1 MQSYGQIISA
11 CKIGSIILGFAN
23 KNEQYAALLVVGI
36 IYPPPRY
43 TGSSEKLPCKNL
55 KFTFLIGSSHKGPS
69 LEAHWNPYIIE
80 FLTINSFYLS
90 VSKSRE

>member
-1 MQSYGQIISA
+1 
-11 CKIGSIILGFAN
+11 
-23 KNEQYAALLVVGI
+23 
-36 IYPPPRY
+36 
-43 TGSSEKLPCKNL
+43 LPCKNL